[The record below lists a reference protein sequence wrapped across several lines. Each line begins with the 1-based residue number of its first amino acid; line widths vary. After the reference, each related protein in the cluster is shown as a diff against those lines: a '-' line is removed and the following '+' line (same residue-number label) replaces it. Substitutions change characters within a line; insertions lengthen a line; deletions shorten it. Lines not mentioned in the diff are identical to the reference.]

1 MFGYRACLALAA
13 TSACVSVGAAW
24 ADELPTTKTE
34 SVAGS
39 HDPSRRERAKQF
51 YEDGLSAYRAGKY
64 SDAIDKLIEADRLMP
79 NAAFSYNIGLVY
91 EAKGDPRSALRWL
104 RDYLRQSSTD
114 QSTALQK
121 VRKLEA
127 QLEAQGLQ
135 QVSVLSDPPGAT
147 LTIDG
152 LVLGITPFTTE
163 LVPGS
168 HVAVLSLHG
177 YQTAQRTFELRAD
190 RSMDV
195 DVALAVATHEAKPK
209 PTVTPT
215 ASLTPVKPIH
225 QPSVAARPSPASPLV
240 ALQPHPR
247 VTPWTWISL
256 GVGTALLGGALG
268 FEVKRRHEEAEA
280 AAAASQ
286 VEFQDHYS
294 RIEPAQILARALA
307 AAGSVVVATGFGL
320 LVFDLTRSGAVRT
333 SDRAGSLANGFCAE
347 LRGQF

>member
-13 TSACVSVGAAW
+13 TSACVGVDAAW
-24 ADELPTTKTE
+24 ADELPATKAE
-34 SVAGS
+34 SVADGNDS
-39 HDPSRRERAKQF
+39 SRRERAKQLF
-51 YEDGLSAYRAGKY
+51 EDGLSAYRAGKY
-64 SDAIDKLIEADRLMP
+64 SDAIDKLIEADRVMP

-104 RDYLRQSSTD
+104 RNYLRQSSAD

-121 VRKLEA
+121 VKKLEA

-135 QVSVLSDPPGAT
+135 QVSVLSEPPGAT

-168 HVAVLSLHG
+168 HVAVLSLRG
-177 YQTAQRTFELRAD
+177 YQRAQRTFELRAD

-195 DVALAVATHEAKPK
+195 DVALAVATPEGKPK
-209 PTVTPT
+209 PTGAPT
-215 ASLTPVKPIH
+215 AKPIH
-225 QPSVAARPSPASPLV
+225 QPSVVVRPSPAAPLV

-268 FEVKRRHEEAEA
+268 FEVKRRHEESDA

-286 VEFQDHYS
+286 VEFQEHYS
-294 RIEPAQILARALA
+294 RIEPAQVMARALA
-307 AAGSVVVATGFGL
+307 AAGSVVVATGVGL
-320 LVFDLTRSGAVRT
+320 LVFDLTRSGPART